1 MLIRRPSDI
10 RSSEITDERTY
21 LRRRDFMRL
30 AGSAAVA
37 ATAAPWLVGCGMD
50 AAVSGDAGDPQTA
63 LAGFKPK
70 VITTDEKWN
79 TFEEITSYNNF
90 YEFGTGKD
98 DPARYAGRLK
108 TSPWKVKIE
117 GLCAKPAE
125 YLLEDLIKPFELE
138 ERIYRLRCVEAWSMV
153 IPWIGIPLS
162 SILKRAE
169 PTAKATFVEF
179 TTLQR
184 PSEMPGQNEASLR
197 WPYTEGLRMDEA
209 MHPLTIMA
217 VGLYGKTLMNQNG
230 APFRLVVP
238 WKYGFKSIKS
248 VVRIRF
254 VDKMPATAWSDA
266 NPSEYGF
273 YSNVNPQVDHPR
285 WSQARERRI
294 GEFSRR
300 PTLMFNGYG
309 DQVASM
315 YAGLGPEE
323 ILLRRSRLAVR
334 CLAVAP
340 SAASSQRPT
349 ASQPAA
355 TMLSKFS
362 KPLVFLAALSPF
374 LWLAFRGLTGRLSVN
389 PIEDIT
395 LTTGI
400 WALRFLLI
408 SLAITPIRRLTG
420 WQRVI
425 QYRRML
431 GLFAFFYATLHLL
444 TYVVLDQGL
453 AFEFI
458 IPDILKR
465 PYITMGMIAFTLMV
479 PLAITS
485 TKGWIRRLG
494 KKWQLL
500 HRLVYLSALAACIH
514 FLWKVKVAIGEPV
527 YYAAILGVLL
537 AFRLLWR
544 FRPTARPRRAEAG
557 VSAS

>member
-37 ATAAPWLVGCGMD
+37 ATAAPWLAGCGMD
-50 AAVSGDAGDPQTA
+50 AAVSGETGGPQTA

-70 VITTDEKWN
+70 VVTTDEKWN

-98 DPARYAGRLK
+98 DPARYGGRLK

-125 YLLEDLIKPFELE
+125 YLLEDFIKPFELE

-162 SILKRAE
+162 SIIKRAE
-169 PTAKATFVEF
+169 PTPKATFVEL

-184 PSEMPGQNEASLR
+184 PSEMPGQSQASLR

-254 VDKMPATAWSDA
+254 VDKMPVTAWSDA

-315 YAGLGPEE
+315 YAGL
-323 ILLRRSRLAVR
+323 
-334 CLAVAP
+334 
-340 SAASSQRPT
+340 
-349 ASQPAA
+349 
-355 TMLSKFS
+355 
-362 KPLVFLAALSPF
+362 
-374 LWLAFRGLTGRLSVN
+374 
-389 PIEDIT
+389 D
-395 LTTGI
+395 
-400 WALRFLLI
+400 
-408 SLAITPIRRLTG
+408 
-420 WQRVI
+420 
-425 QYRRML
+425 
-431 GLFAFFYATLHLL
+431 
-444 TYVVLDQGL
+444 
-453 AFEFI
+453 
-458 IPDILKR
+458 LKR
-465 PYITMGMIAFTLMV
+465 
-479 PLAITS
+479 
-485 TKGWIRRLG
+485 
-494 KKWQLL
+494 
-500 HRLVYLSALAACIH
+500 
-514 FLWKVKVAIGEPV
+514 
-527 YYAAILGVLL
+527 YY
-537 AFRLLWR
+537 
-544 FRPTARPRRAEAG
+544 
-557 VSAS
+557 